1 MSKKKPFNLRYLA
14 GPVYRFS
21 KAAEFKKFI
30 EEGVAFANTVE
41 GLPTVSIEIVGEP
54 LNVLAEMNECNR
66 PFNKANASRLLVDM
80 ADGRF
85 KHSADPILISDSG
98 IVLSAAN
105 RIGAARVYG
114 KPVRFNITFGM
125 TFEDSLI
132 CLDRQSSRTPG
143 QILQYTRGLTKKVAA
158 TCRMFQF
165 APAVHEHV
173 NTTVESE
180 EMTQVALQP
189 VLAAFEML
197 KGCPA
202 KLLSATL
209 VACVARAIP
218 HAKKETLAHFCDIFR
233 KGPDYRVHHNYEKGP
248 LKLREAI
255 LSDPPKGSRHSRQ
268 VGYMRVQEAL
278 LTFIRQK
285 ERQEVPTTTPIDCFP
300 LVGKAKAAY
309 TKWAKRHAAAKIPT
323 EIVDDMNKNRRGV
336 PKPTKKVVVAKT
348 TKQVIVAKPTKRKD
362 RAAKI
367 TDNVIVMKTP
377 KKRSRS
383 TTLRVVSA

>member
-66 PFNKANASRLLVDM
+66 PFNKANAARFLVDM
-80 ADGRF
+80 KDGRF
-85 KHSADPILISDSG
+85 KHAADPILVSNLG
-98 IVLSAAN
+98 KVLSAQH
-105 RIGAARVYG
+105 RVGAGMVYG
-114 KPVRFNITFGM
+114 KPLKFNITFGM
-125 TFEDSLI
+125 TFEDSVV
-132 CLDRQSSRTPG
+132 CLDRNSPRSPG
-143 QILQYTRGLTKKVAA
+143 QILQYTCGLTKKHASV
-158 TCRMFQF
+158 CRMAQF

-173 NTTVESE
+173 NTTAETE
-180 EMTQVALQP
+180 EMTSLQLP
-189 VLAAFEML
+189 AVLAAFEML
-197 KGCPA
+197 KGCSVKA
-202 KLLSATL
+202 QSSTL

-218 HAKKETLAHFCDIFR
+218 HAKKETLAHFCDIYR

-248 LKLREAI
+248 LKLRESFI
-255 LSDPPKGSRHSRQ
+255 SDPPRGSRHARQ
-268 VGYMRVQEAL
+268 EGYMRAQAAL

-323 EIVDDMNKNRRGV
+323 EIVEKMNKNRQGA
-336 PKPTKKVVVAKT
+336 PKPAKKVVAAKV

-377 KKRSRS
+377 KKRSRR